1 MDYDIEFDLLIQQLC
16 EDEQFLQL
24 IQPEYIDEL
33 QPSTNADVLTKSEL
47 IASDETHDMSE
58 TSSQRANDEE
68 PDLINMAFNDPEFQ
82 ELFKNLATCTTQT
95 ASGLQ
100 VGGAINNRL
109 YTITKTSQK
118 RVAQFGYNQYRYE
131 LDLHISQNRTFGQAF
146 REFSTL
152 FQQLHTD
159 FVKSVNP
166 VDRIRIIFEHDLF
179 LKPIWLS
186 FRRPSDITP
195 DIIMETFD
203 HMVQSFKL
211 TNELVQDKYNFTCDV
226 VVINM
231 PNGGALSQSMSDQI
245 SQHNTD
251 EQRSKPQLR
260 TNTSSSSASWCS

>member
-24 IQPEYIDEL
+24 IQPEYIDEQ
-33 QPSTNADVLTKSEL
+33 QPSTNADWLTKSEL
-47 IASDETHDMSE
+47 MASDETHDMAE

-82 ELFKNLATCTTQT
+82 ELFKNLVTCTTQQ

-146 REFSTL
+146 R
-152 FQQLHTD
+152 
-159 FVKSVNP
+159 
-166 VDRIRIIFEHDLF
+166 
-179 LKPIWLS
+179 
-186 FRRPSDITP
+186 
-195 DIIMETFD
+195 
-203 HMVQSFKL
+203 
-211 TNELVQDKYNFTCDV
+211 
-226 VVINM
+226 
-231 PNGGALSQSMSDQI
+231 
-245 SQHNTD
+245 
-251 EQRSKPQLR
+251 
-260 TNTSSSSASWCS
+260 